1 MSTNIIE
8 GFEIEND
15 LKITDGAVS
24 ISTNDIA
31 VSLDI
36 SSNLT
41 IGTIL
46 DNHSNKLIIKNNR

>member
-31 VSLDI
+31 VF
-36 SSNLT
+36 N
-41 IGTIL
+41 
-46 DNHSNKLIIKNNR
+46 